1 MTDRNNSFS
10 SLSLATRS
18 ALQLLAAEIQAAR
31 KLRGW
36 TEVDLAERTGCS
48 RLTIRAIEAGK
59 PTVAVGYIFEA
70 ATMVG
75 LSLFGGHPEATAR
88 LSQTKIKLELLPA
101 RIRHRKPELKDDF

>member
-1 MTDRNNSFS
+1 MTNSTNSFL
-10 SLSLATRS
+10 SLSLTSKS
-18 ALQLLAAEIQAAR
+18 ALQLIAAEIQAAR

-36 TEVDLAERTGCS
+36 TEVDLAKRTGCS

-75 LSLFGGHPEATAR
+75 LSLFGGTSETTAR
-88 LSQTKIKLELLPA
+88 LSQAKIKLELLPA
-101 RIRHRKPELKDDF
+101 RVRHQKPELKDDF

>member
-1 MTDRNNSFS
+1 MTVKPNSLL
-10 SLSLATRS
+10 SLSLTSRS

-36 TEVDLAERTGCS
+36 TEVDLANRTGCS

-75 LSLFGGHPEATAR
+75 LSLFGGTVETTAR
-88 LSQTKIKLELLPA
+88 LSETRTKLELLPE
-101 RIRHRKPELKDDF
+101 RVRHQKPELKDDF

>member
-1 MTDRNNSFS
+1 MAENANSFL
-10 SLSLATRS
+10 SLSLTSRT
-18 ALQLLAAEIQAAR
+18 ALQLLASEIQAAR

-36 TEVDLAERTGCS
+36 TEVDLAKRTGCS

-75 LSLFGGHPEATAR
+75 LALFGGPFETKAR
-88 LSQTKIKLELLPA
+88 LSETKTKLELLPA
-101 RIRHRKPELKDDF
+101 RVRHQKPELKDDF

>member
-1 MTDRNNSFS
+1 MAENANSFL
-10 SLSLATRS
+10 SLSLTSRS
-18 ALQLLAAEIQAAR
+18 ALQLLASEIQAAR

-36 TEVDLAERTGCS
+36 TEADLAKRTGCS

-75 LSLFGGHPEATAR
+75 LALFGGPFETKAR
-88 LSQTKIKLELLPA
+88 LSETKTKLELLPA
-101 RIRHRKPELKDDF
+101 RVRYQKPELKDDF